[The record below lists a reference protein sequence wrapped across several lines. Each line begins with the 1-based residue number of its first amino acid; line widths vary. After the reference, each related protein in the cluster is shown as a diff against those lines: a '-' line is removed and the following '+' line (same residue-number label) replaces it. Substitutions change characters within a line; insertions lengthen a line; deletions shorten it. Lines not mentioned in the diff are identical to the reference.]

1 MMDVGIRVDPRL
13 VRPLPPPPPSP
24 PSDLPSFRS
33 ELCACVPAELQL
45 QMVTIEAEFMKG
57 RVRNGVN
64 FETYLSRWDLM
75 AHLAIAPSGELIGF
89 SISGT
94 EQRGTKIFLY
104 ELHVH
109 QDKRGRGIG
118 TALMEM
124 AERTARGGNRTIE
137 LNVHKD
143 NEKAVGFYEKKCGFA
158 RCGDVSGGIALVMR
172 RKL

>member
-1 MMDVGIRVDPRL
+1 METEEAP
-13 VRPLPPPPPSP
+13 PLPPSV
-24 PSDLPSFRS
+24 LPSFRS
-33 ELCACVPAELQL
+33 ELCPCVPAELQL

-57 RVRNGVN
+57 RVRNGIN
-64 FETYLSRWDLM
+64 FETYLARWDLI
-75 AHLAIAPSGELIGF
+75 AHLAILPSGELIGF

-124 AERTARGGNRTIE
+124 AERTARGGQP
-137 LNVHKD
+137 
-143 NEKAVGFYEKKCGFA
+143 A
-158 RCGDVSGGIALVMR
+158 RSS
-172 RKL
+172 